1 MVKLGEGTL
10 SLARPQP
17 HNNAITDTTANVNT
31 TIIRIT
37 IIITLP
43 TTVTTT
49 TYFPTSLHY
58 LHKSLYE
65 LVLYLEQ
72 NHIKH
77 YDLYYD

>member
-17 HNNAITDTTANVNT
+17 HNNAITDITANVNT

-43 TTVTTT
+43 TTIATNINLVTNRDCRVQ
-49 TYFPTSLHY
+49 SLCEQY
-58 LHKSLYE
+58 LQ
-65 LVLYLEQ
+65 LE
-72 NHIKH
+72 
-77 YDLYYD
+77 